1 MSSSDPRTF
10 LCMFAACALAMATVA
25 LGLTWAV
32 DPSAVLARSGGGWL
46 CAPGIKGGD
55 QHEFKQLAAAIHQ
68 PEEILLGSSRAA
80 AGFAEADFRASTGR
94 SAANLALAGASM
106 AEMDA
111 LARSA
116 IARAPV
122 KRVWIGLDFGAFGQ
136 PPHHPGPVAQL
147 PELAGDPFALAMGL
161 LHPRATQTAIEAILT
176 GSCARPPMTPTGF
189 ADADAAMIATPY
201 SGFTPR
207 NQARLTRAWDVPVQ
221 LRARSYADAI
231 QRLTSLAAFLREDG
245 VELIVY
251 LAPVHPDYR
260 ADIARVGLVALY
272 RQWRQDIATIAHAQG
287 AVLVASD
294 RSDFL
299 DQIDVPCASHPSRNA
314 CLFYDPLHFRPVVG
328 RAILAEG
335 LRLTEPDA
343 PRSRTAPPDR

>member
-1 MSSSDPRTF
+1 MSSSDPRAF
-10 LCMFAACALAMATVA
+10 LRMFAVCALVMATLA

-32 DPSAVLARSGGGWL
+32 DPSAILARSGGGWL

-55 QHEFKQLAAAIHQ
+55 PHRFKQLAAAIHQ

-80 AGFAEADFRASTGR
+80 AGFAEADFRTATGR
-94 SAANLALAGASM
+94 SAANLALAGASL

-122 KRVWIGLDFGAFGQ
+122 KRVWIGLDFGAFAQ
-136 PPHHPGPVAQL
+136 PPHHPAPVAPL
-147 PELAGDPFALAMGL
+147 PDLAGEPLALATGL
-161 LHPRATQTAIEAILT
+161 FDPRATQAAIEAILT

-189 ADADAAMIATPY
+189 ANADAAMIATPY

-207 NQARLTRAWDVPVQ
+207 NQARLTRAWNVPAP
-221 LRARSYADAI
+221 LRARSYADAT
-231 QRLTSLAAFLREDG
+231 QRLNSLAAFLRENG
-245 VELIVY
+245 VEFIVY

-260 ADIARVGLVALY
+260 ADIARAGLVPLY
-272 RQWRQDIATIAHAQG
+272 RQWRQDVARIARAQG

-294 RSDFL
+294 RPDFL
-299 DQIDVPCASHPSRNA
+299 DQVDAPCASRNA

-335 LRLTEPDA
+335 LRLTAPDA